1 MKKKIVLAL
10 LALTLSVSTV
20 ACGNTSQKKESNTKQ
35 TTESSSKKKSD
46 KKGTTAAKKDKS
58 SDDDEN
64 LSQAEWVQKYAS
76 EEGTEDGYKIVDK
89 IDMTYKDINIS
100 FDHTEKYAKK
110 DGSQIILVYFKF
122 TNNSNQ
128 EASPATYFNTLAF
141 QNDQSIGLASY
152 SLDDESKDVYINNL
166 LEEVPSGESILF
178 AEEIDTD
185 DLVSSVKIR
194 VNDANVYNQD
204 MSKQQ
209 LQQQEIHI
217 Q

>member
-1 MKKKIVLAL
+1 MKKKFVVAL
-10 LALTLSVSTV
+10 LACILSISTV
-20 ACGNTSQKKESNTKQ
+20 ACGNTSQKKGSSAKQ
-35 TTESSSKKKSD
+35 TTQSSSKKKSG
-46 KKGTTAAKKDKS
+46 KKDVANAKKDES

-76 EEGTEDGYKIVDK
+76 EGGTEDGYKIVDK
-89 IDMTYKDINIS
+89 INMTYKDINIS
-100 FDHTEKYAKK
+100 FDHTEKYTKK

-128 EASPATYFNTLAF
+128 EASPATCFNTLAL

-166 LEEVPSGESILF
+166 LEGVPSGESILF

-209 LQQQEIHI
+209 LQQQEINL